1 MIEQQR
7 RGVEAQLKVVL
18 DNMPGAII
26 YTDEHLNIVF
36 CNVQFRQMYA
46 VPSELLETGRPY
58 PAFLRYLAENGYYGK
73 GDIDALV
80 ARRVQSLR
88 NPTGES
94 FEDRPPDGRW
104 YRVLRRGMSD
114 GGTVTIMT
122 DISEQK
128 QATQALAAKEAELF
142 VALDNMPGAL
152 VYTDEHLKVVFCNER
167 FREVYSAPRELLEQG
182 RPYPDFLHFLAE
194 NGYYGEGD
202 LNALV
207 AQRVESLRNPSGRS
221 FEDRTPE
228 GRWLRIRRRRATG
241 GGAVTVMTDI
251 TDQKHAEHALAVKE
265 AQLQAALDNMPGA
278 LVYTDEHLNIVFC
291 NDRFKDMYGAPRELL
306 LAGRYYPDFLRY
318 LAVNGYYGKGD
329 IDALVAR
336 RIESLRNPNGESFED
351 HTPDGR
357 WFRIR
362 RRRATGSGTVTVM
375 TDITHQKQAERA
387 LLEAKQRAED
397 ANKVITEKNRELELL
412 ASELRDKNRQV
423 KEQAD
428 ELAEWNATLETR
440 VAEQVSQIGRYS
452 RLTRFLSPKV
462 SDLIM
467 SGDSDE
473 PLKARRSEIT
483 VVYVDLRGFTGF
495 TETAEPEE
503 VMSVLRQYHS
513 ELGRIITEHDGTI
526 EHFAGDGLMV
536 LFNAPMPVENHELR
550 AVHMAIAMREA
561 LSALSANWRK
571 RGHLLGF
578 GAGIA
583 GGYATIGTIGFEQR
597 LDYGAIGPATNL
609 AARLCGEAKD
619 RQILIAPR
627 VLAKIEEL
635 IEVETLGEFM
645 LKGFHRPVP
654 AYNVLSLRKDVPAQA
669 NLTAVDGVP
678 SAAFG
683 MPIATPS
690 DKVAASNHGS
700 SSSQQ

>member
-1 MIEQQR
+1 
-7 RGVEAQLKVVL
+7 
-18 DNMPGAII
+18 MPGALI

-58 PAFLRYLAENGYYGK
+58 PAFLRHLAENGYYGK
-73 GDIDALV
+73 DDIDTLIAK
-80 ARRVQSLR
+80 RVQSLR

-94 FEDRPPDGRW
+94 FEDRTPDGRW
-104 YRVLRRGMSD
+104 YRVLRRGISD
-114 GGTVTIMT
+114 GGTVTVMT
-122 DISEQK
+122 DITEQK
-128 QATQALAAKEAELF
+128 HAAQKLAI
-142 VALDNMPGAL
+142 ALDNMPGAL
-152 VYTDEHLKVVFCNER
+152 VYTDEHLNVVFCNQR
-167 FREVYSAPRELLEQG
+167 FREVYAAPAELLEPG
-182 RPYPDFLHFLAE
+182 RPYSNFLRFLAE
-194 NGYYGEGD
+194 SGYYGEGD

-228 GRWLRIRRRRATG
+228 GRWLRIRRSRAAL

-251 TDQKHAEHALAVKE
+251 TDQKHAERALAAKE
-265 AQLQAALDNMPGA
+265 AQLHAALDNMPGA
-278 LVYTDEHLNIVFC
+278 LVYTDEHLNVVFC
-291 NDRFKDMYGAPRELL
+291 NDRFKDMYGVPQELL
-306 LAGRYYPDFLRY
+306 QAGRYYPDFLRY

-329 IDALVAR
+329 IEGLVAR
-336 RIESLRNPNGESFED
+336 RIESLRNPSGESFED
-351 HTPDGR
+351 HSPDGR

-362 RRRATGSGTVTVM
+362 RRRAMGGGCVTVM
-375 TDITHQKQAERA
+375 TDVTQQKHAERE
-387 LLEAKQRAED
+387 LFEAKQRAEE

-412 ASELRDKNRQV
+412 ARELRDKNRQV
-423 KEQAD
+423 EEQAA
-428 ELAEWNATLETR
+428 ELAEWNSTLETR

-467 SGDSDE
+467 SGDSDD
-473 PLKARRSEIT
+473 PLKARRSEVT

-536 LFNAPMPVENHELR
+536 LFNAPMPVVNHELR

-561 LSALSANWRK
+561 LTMLSATWRK
-571 RGHLLGF
+571 RGHSLGF
-578 GAGIA
+578 GVGIA

-627 VLAKIEEL
+627 VLAKIEGL
-635 IEVETLGEFM
+635 IEVEALGEFV
-645 LKGFHRPVP
+645 LKGFHRPVL
-654 AYNVLSLRKDVPAQA
+654 AHNVLSLRQDAALPV
-669 NLTAVDGVP
+669 LTAVDGVT
-678 SAAFG
+678 SV
-683 MPIATPS
+683 ATTSVVSTPTR
-690 DKVAASNHGS
+690 
-700 SSSQQ
+700 